1 MATCAL
7 ALRIGFRYILVN
19 ERTDLLRYAIRHLE
33 TTQMVW
39 NTKEEI
45 LYLRKIELIKARL
58 LMLTNQLHRNFV

>member
-1 MATCAL
+1 MQ
-7 ALRIGFRYILVN
+7 
-19 ERTDLLRYAIRHLE
+19 HLE

-58 LMLTNQLHRNFV
+58 LMLTNQLYRNLA